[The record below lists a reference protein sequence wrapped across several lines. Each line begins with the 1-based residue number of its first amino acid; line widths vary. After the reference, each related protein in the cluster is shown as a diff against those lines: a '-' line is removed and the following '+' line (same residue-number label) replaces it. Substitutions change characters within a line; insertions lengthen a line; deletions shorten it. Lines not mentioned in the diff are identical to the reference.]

1 MAISNTVVKKS
12 MLRYNQRRK
21 SYFNA
26 ARGQVNSMAYE
37 KLLNEIYAA
46 VSLKYLWKEYRPFF
60 VKNESPDWVNEAMDF
75 GLEVSQA
82 LLPDDGQEES
92 FIERYLGC
100 LKEELPPQAIEK
112 YGDRL
117 NFYNGRFWA
126 ILPDKAI
133 QQDYL
138 SKAKYRFDRKLEK
151 LNTNYVHK
159 HYNGLYLFL
168 HPAEN
173 NNIDAGALFE
183 YMRFTQENCSR
194 RFDWVFLNCVKTIY
208 VCNYIDNSVEPII
221 LPKNA
226 ENFLNTEAEYL
237 RYCHDWE
244 DGRALD

>member
-151 LNTNYVHK
+151 LNK
-159 HYNGLYLFL
+159 MF
-168 HPAEN
+168 
-173 NNIDAGALFE
+173 
-183 YMRFTQENCSR
+183 
-194 RFDWVFLNCVKTIY
+194 
-208 VCNYIDNSVEPII
+208 
-221 LPKNA
+221 
-226 ENFLNTEAEYL
+226 
-237 RYCHDWE
+237 
-244 DGRALD
+244 